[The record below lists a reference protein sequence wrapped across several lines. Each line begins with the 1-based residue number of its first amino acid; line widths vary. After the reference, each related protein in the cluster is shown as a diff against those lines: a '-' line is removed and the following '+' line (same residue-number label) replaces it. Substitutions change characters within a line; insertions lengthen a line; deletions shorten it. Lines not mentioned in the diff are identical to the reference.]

1 MNNVNKIE
9 NPNTDEKVCFNCK
22 YMLWLVG
29 LGLGLKCNLDKSNI
43 PNRYYTCS
51 KFDFKTENN

>member
-1 MNNVNKIE
+1 MEKDNSTLSLE
-9 NPNTDEKVCFNCK
+9 PDEKVCFNCK

-29 LGLGLKCNLDKSNI
+29 LGLGLKCNLDKSKI
-43 PNRYYTCS
+43 PNRYHTCS